1 MGEGGGGQH
10 SDHIKN
16 YLLLQKVS
24 FYKRQRETV
33 GKHFEESFGRDL
45 NLWLNDWLN
54 KEKIKKHQQMG
65 KKLLQ
70 SKNMTNFEAFVL
82 FLQES
87 LTQIPQQENYQLFFP
102 ILKTNLRVVLP
113 I

>member
-1 MGEGGGGQH
+1 MG
-10 SDHIKN
+10 
-16 YLLLQKVS
+16 
-24 FYKRQRETV
+24 
-33 GKHFEESFGRDL
+33 
-45 NLWLNDWLN
+45 
-54 KEKIKKHQQMG
+54 
-65 KKLLQ
+65 
-70 SKNMTNFEAFVL
+70 KNMTNFEAFQKKSKKFL

>member
-1 MGEGGGGQH
+1 MGEGGQH

-24 FYKRQRETV
+24 CYKRQRETV

-54 KEKIKKHQQMG
+54 KEKIKWHQQMG
-65 KKLLQ
+65 KNYYSPKIWQILKRL
-70 SKNMTNFEAFVL
+70 FFV
-82 FLQES
+82 LQES